1 MESITL
7 RRYRGNSLHRRRKRV
22 RYVNINISQVD
33 SRVLVT
39 VDGKALPDI
48 FSRYELKSSG
58 CGEMELW
65 LSVKG
70 IVHVSALA
78 AKIEE

>member
-1 MESITL
+1 M
-7 RRYRGNSLHRRRKRV
+7 
-22 RYVNINISQVD
+22 NINISQVD

-58 CGEMELW
+58 CGEMEL
-65 LSVKG
+65 
-70 IVHVSALA
+70 
-78 AKIEE
+78 